1 MFFGR
6 HDGPEDGRRLALTEE
21 EWIQYPSYEDLG
33 SDTKIFMHKLKNSYV
48 DPENFAFDIMNKDDP
63 IF

>member
-6 HDGPEDGRRLALTEE
+6 HDQPENDRRLALNEE
-21 EWIQYPSYEDLG
+21 EWIQYPSYETLG
-33 SDTKIFMHKLKNSYV
+33 KDTKIFMHKLRDSYV
-48 DPENFAFDIMNKDDP
+48 DPWNFAFDIMNDDP